1 MKEQLNKTI
10 KELQKTILLT
20 DDKETEVKL
29 KKVLKELNLLY
40 QKV

>member
-29 KKVLKELNLLY
+29 KKVLKGLNLLY

>member
-10 KELQKTILLT
+10 KELQKTILLA